1 MFEHV
6 PQNSA
11 VSLHAF
17 TSHVP
22 KIHLRKL
29 VVIIVFI
36 YLKPVTFVGLGLIEN
51 FFFFFSFF
59 GFMKVSGSPFSYDLL
74 FRNEA
79 AAVLSSLGNDFVNSL
94 YEANMKTNTKPKPNA
109 SRYFSD

>member
-1 MFEHV
+1 M
-6 PQNSA
+6 
-11 VSLHAF
+11 
-17 TSHVP
+17 
-22 KIHLRKL
+22 HLRKL

-51 FFFFFSFF
+51 FFFSFF

>member
-1 MFEHV
+1 MR
-6 PQNSA
+6 
-11 VSLHAF
+11 
-17 TSHVP
+17 
-22 KIHLRKL
+22 I
-29 VVIIVFI
+29 
-36 YLKPVTFVGLGLIEN
+36 
-51 FFFFFSFF
+51 FFSFS